1 MSRSTLLG
9 LGAIL
14 LWSVTIA
21 LTRSLSEEVGPLK
34 AGCAV
39 YLTAGALLVVLHL
52 VRGPSPRSVLALPKL
67 FLFGCGGLFLA
78 YGLLLFLALAS
89 ARDRAQA
96 VEVGLLNYLW
106 PALTLALSVPVLGN
120 RARPGFLAG
129 TALALTGVWLV
140 IAHDAPASWRE
151 VLGGVTDHPLPFGLG
166 ALAAVTWAL
175 YSTLSRRWGTPE
187 SGGAVQLFLLATGV
201 AFGLLA
207 LARPSPG
214 AWSTKAVA
222 EVAAL
227 AAATS
232 LAYLFW
238 DVAMR
243 KGDLVLVTAWSYL
256 TPLLSTLVS
265 CALLGVL
272 PGLSLWLGCLAIV
285 AGSFVSWR
293 SVEGPPAGEDVRLPW
308 R

>member
-1 MSRSTLLG
+1 MNRSTFLG

-39 YLTAGALLVVLHL
+39 YLAAGALLVLLHL
-52 VRGPSPRSVLALPKL
+52 VRGPSLRSVLSLPKP
-67 FLFGCGGLFLA
+67 FLLGCGGLFLA

-120 RARPGFLAG
+120 RAAPGFLAG
-129 TALALTGVWLV
+129 TALALAGVWLV
-140 IAHDAPASWRE
+140 LAHDAPASWRE
-151 VLGGVTDHPLPFGLG
+151 VLGGVAGHPMPFLLG
-166 ALAAVTWAL
+166 VLAALTWAL

-187 SGGAVQLFLLATGV
+187 SGGAVQLFLLATGI
-201 AFGLLA
+201 AFGALS
-207 LARPSPG
+207 LARPAPG
-214 AWSTKAVA
+214 EWSTKAAA
-222 EVAAL
+222 EVAAM
-227 AAATS
+227 AVATS
-232 LAYLFW
+232 LAYFFW
-238 DVAMR
+238 DMAMR
-243 KGDLVLVTAWSYL
+243 KGDLVLVAAWSYL

-272 PGLSLWLGCLAIV
+272 PGLTLWLGCLAIV
-285 AGSFVSWR
+285 AGSFASWR
-293 SVEGPPAGEDVRLPW
+293 SVKGPPGQVAA
-308 R
+308 